1 MSKGKRST
9 LHTRKK
15 WKREIN
21 PKALTNRPLTSIA
34 VDLRRK
40 ETMEAP
46 VEIDPSAA
54 S

>member
-9 LHTRKK
+9 LLTRKK

-21 PKALTNRPLTSIA
+21 PKALTNKPSTSTA
-34 VDLRRK
+34 ADLRRK

-46 VEIDPSAA
+46 VETDPSAA
-54 S
+54 F